1 MTLDRSLVHILA
13 AIVMIVAYFVPSAV
27 QAHAGH
33 AHTQPQLVTVTALDP
48 GSARLDISAVVA
60 AVATEIEAA
69 QVTADTAYPA
79 DPDTPGPTKRCNGLC
94 CGSASAACCA
104 HALAPELGLSP
115 TPSAARLIA
124 IANALARPGID
135 PEALPKPPKTF
146 A

>member
-1 MTLDRSLVHILA
+1 MTLDRPLVHILA

-33 AHTQPQLVTVTALDP
+33 AHLETKLVTVTALDP
-48 GSARLDISAVVA
+48 GSARLDITAVTA

-69 QVTADTAYPA
+69 QVTTDPAYPA
-79 DPDTPGPTKRCNGLC
+79 DPDTPAPTKRCNGLC

-115 TPSAARLIA
+115 TPTAARLIA
-124 IANALARPGID
+124 IVNSLARPGVD
-135 PEALPKPPKTF
+135 PEALPKPPRSF